1 MQGIKAPQIRN
12 IRTRYRTTYS
22 KWEACHE
29 KVCRFE
35 EEHGIVERWTPSMK
49 EYNDALVLLAER
61 TYHRAL
67 DELERLVVQRLL
79 EMTKLGM
86 NGVGKLINL
95 LRPHTN
101 YRHAKGYRLRDR
113 IGRALKTRSDAIG
126 TALRKYN
133 EAAILLNPP
142 REPLTW
148 TTVIQAATLAD
159 FDLLRDARKDIRT
172 LPWTEPL
179 RREAMTLYFSIKRA
193 HEEIQRLNVEIRR
206 LITFMIDEH
215 ADFYHAIANTLFVDP
230 PLASYLSRKWEH
242 HNEVS
247 THIAHRLYKTSQ
259 LVGFSGSLEPGQRV
273 GRASTRK
280 PSVPLPDWAIAVS
293 VEQGTLQRSGEE
305 ESAAQ
310 GDVDAEAEAVVQ
322 FMESLS

>member
-1 MQGIKAPQIRN
+1 MQGIQASQIRN

-29 KVCRFE
+29 QVCRFE
-35 EEHGIVERWTPSMK
+35 EEHGIEERWTPSMK
-49 EYNDALVLLAER
+49 EYKDALVRLAER
-61 TYHRAL
+61 TYRRAL

-86 NGVGKLINL
+86 NGVGKLINFL
-95 LRPHTN
+95 LHPHTN
-101 YRHAKGYRLRDR
+101 HKDHSKGYRLRDR
-113 IGRALKTRSDAIG
+113 IGRALKTRSDAIA

-142 REPLTW
+142 RERLTW

-159 FDLLRDARKDIRT
+159 FDILRDARKDIRT

-193 HEEIQRLNVEIRR
+193 HEEVQRLNVEIRR
-206 LITFMIDEH
+206 LITFMVDEH
-215 ADFYHAIANTLFVDP
+215 VDYYHAIANTLFVDP

-242 HNEVS
+242 NNETATS
-247 THIAHRLYKTSQ
+247 IAHRLHQTSK

-273 GRASTRK
+273 GRASTRWA
-280 PSVPLPDWAIAVS
+280 SVPLPDWAIAIRI
-293 VEQGTLQRSGEE
+293 EQGTLRPSGEE

-310 GDVDAEAEAVVQ
+310 GDVDVEAVVQ
-322 FMESLS
+322 LMESLS